1 MYAKDASSP
10 QKASMKNNYRV
21 SRGFGKFRSSALRTF
36 STNVNSCMTDN
47 PAFPNPLVPT
57 TVLEPAVITFSNAV
71 DAALNGGK
79 LEIAQRNAAQ
89 EVLLGL
95 LRQEAAYVEGVAGD
109 DLPKLLSSGF
119 EVVSNNRTQV
129 PLEKPVI
136 DRVENS
142 GSAQLELRL
151 QTVPTAR
158 AYEVRL
164 SYAGGAWQAAG
175 IFTQARKIVLTDL
188 TPGTTYT
195 IQARAIGGSTG
206 SSDWSDPVS
215 HMSL

>member
-1 MYAKDASSP
+1 
-10 QKASMKNNYRV
+10 MKNNYRV
-21 SRGFGKFRSSALRTF
+21 SRGFSKLNNNALRTF
-36 STNVNSCMTDN
+36 STNVGSCMTDN
-47 PAFPNPLVPT
+47 PAFLDPLVPM
-57 TVLEPAVITFSNAV
+57 TVLKPAVATFSDAV

-79 LEIAQRNAAQ
+79 VEIAQRNAAQ
-89 EVLLGL
+89 ATLLGL

-109 DLPKLLSSGF
+109 NLPKLLSSGF
-119 EVVSNNRTQV
+119 ESVSNNQTQI
-129 PLEKPVI
+129 PLPKPVI

-142 GSAQLELRL
+142 ASTQLELRL

-164 SYAGGAWQAAG
+164 SYSGGAWQAAG
-175 IFTQARKIVLTDL
+175 IFTQARKIVLTNL
-188 TPGTTYT
+188 TPGMTYT